1 MQFDK
6 FTIKS
11 QEAIQ
16 ESQAIAERLGHQ
28 EIKPEHLLATLL
40 EQKDGVI
47 IPVLQKMEV
56 NLATLKAEAEHL
68 LQKLPKV
75 SGGGFGQVYASQP
88 FKKILDQ

>member
-28 EIKPEHLLATLL
+28 EIKPEHLYDNPCLNKRMESLFPFFRRWRLTL
-40 EQKDGVI
+40 
-47 IPVLQKMEV
+47 P
-56 NLATLKAEAEHL
+56 H
-68 LQKLPKV
+68 
-75 SGGGFGQVYASQP
+75 
-88 FKKILDQ
+88 